1 MRPAKRIARSLEP
14 VASGRPRCYSFA
26 VAAPT
31 DIRIRPLSEL
41 DISRIV
47 SIDERLTGV
56 YRPEVWERRV
66 AYYLRRDPEACPVA
80 ELNGNVVGFMF
91 SDVRGG
97 EFGLEEPTGWIERF
111 GVDPDYQGRS
121 IGRRLFEAVHE
132 HLKRQGT
139 SVVLTLVDQKDAD
152 LASFLRALGFKNAT
166 LQALERRVDGAP
178 TQGPGT

>member
-1 MRPAKRIARSLEP
+1 MTST
-14 VASGRPRCYSFA
+14 AS
-26 VAAPT
+26 

-66 AYYLRRDPEACPVA
+66 GYYLRRDPESCPVA
-80 ELNGNVVGFMF
+80 EFEDKVVGFMF

-97 EFGLEEPTGWIERF
+97 EFGLEETTGWIERF

-121 IGRRLFEAVHE
+121 IGRRLFEAVKTHMVQNE
-132 HLKRQGT
+132 VITIR
-139 SVVLTLVDQKDAD
+139 TLVDKNDSD
-152 LASFLRALGFKNAT
+152 LAAFLRAVGFDNAS
-166 LQALERRVDGAP
+166 LQALELRVGA
-178 TQGPGT
+178 TA

>member
-1 MRPAKRIARSLEP
+1 VTST
-14 VASGRPRCYSFA
+14 AS
-26 VAAPT
+26 

-66 AYYLRRDPEACPVA
+66 GYYLRRDPESCPVA
-80 ELNGNVVGFMF
+80 EFEDKVVGFMF

-97 EFGLEEPTGWIERF
+97 EFGLEETTGWIERF

-121 IGRRLFEAVHE
+121 IGRRLFEAVKTHMVQNE
-132 HLKRQGT
+132 VITIR
-139 SVVLTLVDQKDAD
+139 TLVDKNDSD
-152 LASFLRALGFKNAT
+152 LAAFLRAVGFDNAP
-166 LQALERRVDGAP
+166 LQALELRVGA
-178 TQGPGT
+178 TA

>member
-1 MRPAKRIARSLEP
+1 MTSIAS
-14 VASGRPRCYSFA
+14 
-26 VAAPT
+26 

-66 AYYLRRDPEACPVA
+66 GYYLRRDPESCPVA
-80 ELNGNVVGFMF
+80 EFEGKLVGFMF

-97 EFGLEEPTGWIERF
+97 EFGLEETTGWIERF

-121 IGRRLFEAVHE
+121 IGRRLFEAVKSHMVQNE
-132 HLKRQGT
+132 
-139 SVVLTLVDQKDAD
+139 VVTIRTLVDKNDSD
-152 LASFLRALGFKNAT
+152 LAAFLRAVGFDNAS
-166 LQALERRVDGAP
+166 LQALELRVGA
-178 TQGPGT
+178 TA

>member
-1 MRPAKRIARSLEP
+1 VTSIAS
-14 VASGRPRCYSFA
+14 
-26 VAAPT
+26 

-66 AYYLRRDPEACPVA
+66 GYYLRRDPESCPVA
-80 ELNGNVVGFMF
+80 EFEGKLVGFMF

-97 EFGLEEPTGWIERF
+97 EFGLEETTGWIERF

-121 IGRRLFEAVHE
+121 IRRRLFDAVKSHMVRNE
-132 HLKRQGT
+132 
-139 SVVLTLVDQKDAD
+139 VVTIRTLVDKNDSD
-152 LASFLRALGFKNAT
+152 LAAFLRAVGFDNAS
-166 LQALERRVDGAP
+166 LQALELRVGA
-178 TQGPGT
+178 TA

>member
-1 MRPAKRIARSLEP
+1 VTST
-14 VASGRPRCYSFA
+14 AS
-26 VAAPT
+26 

-66 AYYLRRDPEACPVA
+66 GYYLRRDPESCPVA
-80 ELNGNVVGFMF
+80 EFEVKVVGFMF

-97 EFGLEEPTGWIERF
+97 EFGLEETTGWIERF

-121 IGRRLFEAVHE
+121 IGRRLFEAVKTHMVQNE
-132 HLKRQGT
+132 VITIR
-139 SVVLTLVDQKDAD
+139 TLVDKNDSD
-152 LASFLRALGFKNAT
+152 LAAFLRAVGFDNAS
-166 LQALERRVDGAP
+166 LQALELRVGA
-178 TQGPGT
+178 TA